1 MRFHWHSRDVWRAR
15 TGQAECK
22 NLGCA
27 IPGTAAKA
35 AAKAGAG
42 STSCSGPASR
52 RSSEARAAT
61 PATTSSTTRSR
72 TYSWAIRPCR
82 RNSAGRASCRST
94 TGTRSASPHI
104 APCQPA
110 MRTGGLKVHRRETS
124 QSSCLP
130 GPTRMPSA
138 RRDSMSCNFASPA
151 RVGSRGPKSR
161 CWCPRS
167 PSGSARRSRCPR
179 REFRRA
185 LALRAGRLGSSISVS
200 IRQSSKRNPSMD
212 RVRGAASPERARKR
226 SCVGCCNRRESQA
239 LPSETNPLATQVL
252 GHLLGTA
259 LTPQQIQIDP
269 DGAGQ
274 PNPVQSLAKQ

>member
-1 MRFHWHSRDVWRAR
+1 MKLESLPRKEQDLCGVVSKGCSRSMCRALGSFLDSTDAVQSSPYERQSVVKTLHCSGPRSAKDCKDWLVPRRGVHMRFHWHSRDVWRAR

-138 RRDSMSCNFASPA
+138 RRHSMSCNFASPA

-200 IRQSSKRNPSMD
+200 SRQSS
-212 RVRGAASPERARKR
+212 
-226 SCVGCCNRRESQA
+226 
-239 LPSETNPLATQVL
+239 
-252 GHLLGTA
+252 
-259 LTPQQIQIDP
+259 
-269 DGAGQ
+269 
-274 PNPVQSLAKQ
+274 